1 MHKLSQMQ
9 KLNVLREVL
18 SMKKKLAVILASAM
32 AVSLT
37 ACGGSKAPETTAAAA
52 KTEAPAA
59 DSKAGDKAED
69 TQAAGGDTQ
78 AASEASGNVMLY
90 SSMQEDQL
98 MAIKEGFEKKYPNIK
113 MDYYFAGTGKV
124 ITKIATEHQSGQV
137 AADVIWV
144 GDPSDYIGFK
154 NEGILAKYSSP
165 EASAIADKFIDSE
178 GYYTGARMMNMSI
191 GYNTSLVTEEEAP
204 KSWND
209 LLDAKWNNQIV
220 MTDPSSAGTTKYF
233 VGALLSSP
241 DYGEEYFQ
249 KLKDNGCELESG
261 TTATHNQVAAGAY
274 KVGIMLDY
282 VTQNLM
288 DEGSPLGFTYIDKD
302 LVSIFSPIGLVEGC
316 ANETNGKLLYDFIL
330 SKEGQ
335 EILVENNLLSVR
347 DDVDQKGASVEEI
360 AKAAMTVDLQ
370 SLSDNSDQIIETFD
384 NIFK

>member
-1 MHKLSQMQ
+1 
-9 KLNVLREVL
+9 
-18 SMKKKLAVILASAM
+18 MKKKLAVILASAM

-52 KTEAPAA
+52 KTEAPAG
-59 DSKAGDKAED
+59 DSKAEDKAED

-370 SLSDNSDQIIETFD
+370 SLSDSSDQIIETFD

>member
-1 MHKLSQMQ
+1 
-9 KLNVLREVL
+9 
-18 SMKKKLAVILASAM
+18 MKKKLAVILASAM

-59 DSKAGDKAED
+59 DSKAEDKAED

-178 GYYTGARMMNMSI
+178 GYYTGARMMN
-191 GYNTSLVTEEEAP
+191 
-204 KSWND
+204 
-209 LLDAKWNNQIV
+209 
-220 MTDPSSAGTTKYF
+220 TKYF

-370 SLSDNSDQIIETFD
+370 SLSDNSDHIIETFD

>member
-1 MHKLSQMQ
+1 
-9 KLNVLREVL
+9 
-18 SMKKKLAVILASAM
+18 MKKTLAVILASAM

-37 ACGGSKAPETTAAAA
+37 ACGGSKAPETTAA

-59 DSKAGDKAED
+59 DSKAEDSKMEDKAED

-78 AASEASGNVMLY
+78 AASDASGNVMLY

-154 NEGILAKYSSP
+154 KEGILAKYSSP
-165 EASAIADKFIDSE
+165 EAGAIADKFIDSE

-191 GYNTSLVTEEEAP
+191 GYNSSLVTEEEAP

-288 DEGSPLGFTYIDKD
+288 DEGSPLGFTYIDSD

-347 DDVDQKGASVEEI
+347 DDVDQKGASVEDI

-370 SLSDNSDQIIETFD
+370 SLSDNSDQIIDTFD
-384 NIFK
+384 KIFK

>member
-1 MHKLSQMQ
+1 MNKLFKKVTATALAATM
-9 KLNVLREVL
+9 VLG
-18 SMKKKLAVILASAM
+18 M
-32 AVSLT
+32 T
-37 ACGGSKAPETTAAAA
+37 ACGGSKAPETTAA

-59 DSKAGDKAED
+59 DSKAEDSKMEDKAED
-69 TQAAGGDTQ
+69 TQAAGGDAQ
-78 AASEASGNVMLY
+78 AASDASGNVMLY

-154 NEGILAKYSSP
+154 KEGILAKYSSP
-165 EASAIADKFIDSE
+165 EAGAIADKFIDSE

-191 GYNTSLVTEEEAP
+191 GYNSSLVTEEEAP

-288 DEGSPLGFTYIDKD
+288 DEGSPLGFTYIDSD

-347 DDVDQKGASVEEI
+347 DDVDQKGASVEDI

-370 SLSDNSDQIIETFD
+370 SLSDNSDQIIDTFD
-384 NIFK
+384 KIFK

>member
-59 DSKAGDKAED
+59 DSKAEDKAED

-137 AADVIWV
+137 AADVIWG

-154 NEGILAKYSSP
+154 NEGILEKYSSP

>member
-59 DSKAGDKAED
+59 DSKAEDKAED

-113 MDYYFAGTGKV
+113 VDYYFAGTGKV

>member
-1 MHKLSQMQ
+1 
-9 KLNVLREVL
+9 
-18 SMKKKLAVILASAM
+18 MKKKLAVILASAM

-59 DSKAGDKAED
+59 DSKAEDKAED

-113 MDYYFAGTGKV
+113 MDYYFA
-124 ITKIATEHQSGQV
+124 TEHQSGQV

-154 NEGILAKYSSP
+154 NEGILEKYSSP

>member
-1 MHKLSQMQ
+1 
-9 KLNVLREVL
+9 
-18 SMKKKLAVILASAM
+18 MKKKLAVILASAM

-52 KTEAPAA
+52 KNEAPAA
-59 DSKAGDKAED
+59 DSKAEDKAED

>member
-52 KTEAPAA
+52 KSEAPAA
-59 DSKAGDKAED
+59 DSKAEDKAED

>member
-59 DSKAGDKAED
+59 DSKAEDKAED

-154 NEGILAKYSSP
+154 NEGILEKYSSP